1 MDEGISGLLTAMF
14 AFAIIALGIA
24 MAAAAIYWSYR
35 RKRAGEVRRS
45 DRAIERVYREEDR
58 AQERERR
65 NA

>member
-1 MDEGISGLLTAMF
+1 ML

-35 RKRAGEVRRS
+35 RKRAGEVR
-45 DRAIERVYREEDR
+45 AIERVYREEDR

>member
-1 MDEGISGLLTAMF
+1 MDEGISGLLTAML

-35 RKRAGEVRRS
+35 RRRAGGV
-45 DRAIERVYREEDR
+45 RAIERVYREEDG